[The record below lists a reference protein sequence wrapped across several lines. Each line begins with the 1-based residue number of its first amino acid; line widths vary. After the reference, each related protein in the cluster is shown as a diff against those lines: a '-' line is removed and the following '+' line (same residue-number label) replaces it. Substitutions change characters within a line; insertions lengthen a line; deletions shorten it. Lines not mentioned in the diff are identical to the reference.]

1 MFSSLVNSKNQTY
14 ISMDSIDKEE
24 DITKDPKQGL
34 GGQNNMTENPKHSK
48 EGSDT
53 TDEID
58 DHDKRKYTCK
68 LCQNLK
74 YFSSMKLVIGHLKS
88 DHEILPESFVRNC
101 KYCNKKYASPYTL
114 KSHLLES
121 HMEIV
126 EKEKCEFCY
135 SDDYINCGHAGLENY
150 VSTFYNTN
158 AGNDSNQLLFYQCNY
173 CNYEFRRSEALDEHI
188 ESFHEVENDR
198 NIIYEQTKKIHPCDY
213 CYKPFNSIVKLKD
226 HLRTSSCHHQEE
238 LGSAHLKQQFKCK
251 FCLKKFFLEENMNK
265 HVNVLHTCEFCNQTV
280 TNLKI
285 HILQNHRIMV
295 DYSCD
300 ICNGTFSTSEKLRS
314 HIVDYHHLLEYKS
327 CTHCDQI
334 FCQNENWQTHL
345 RVVHKHVKIPKQ
357 FMCDICSS
365 VFNKMDN
372 LKQHIGNVH
381 HGNKK
386 YKCNTCGKRFTRS
399 NNLNQHQRKK
409 CSSKLKKSSP
419 PPATALTNDL
429 PNGQHGT
436 TIGIT
441 KEHSSDLCK
450 CLVCGANYKNLAALE
465 KHSNEE
471 QHRYGIHFSNI
482 MCSKII
488 LFL

>member
-24 DITKDPKQGL
+24 DITKDPKQSL

-48 EGSDT
+48 VGSDT
-53 TDEID
+53 TDVID

-74 YFSSMKLVIGHLKS
+74 SFSSMKLVIGHLKS

-101 KYCNKKYASPYTL
+101 KYCNKKYASPYIL
-114 KSHLLES
+114 KIHLLES

-213 CYKPFNSIVKLKD
+213 CYKPFNSIVKLKE

-238 LGSAHLKQQFKCK
+238 LGSTHLKQQFKCK

-386 YKCNTCGKRFTRS
+386 YKCNTCSKSFTRS
-399 NNLNQHQRKK
+399 NNLKAHQRTSN
-409 CSSKLKKSSP
+409 CKLKNTVKV
-419 PPATALTNDL
+419 TI
-429 PNGQHGT
+429 PNGHGT
-436 TIGIT
+436 KVVT
-441 KEHSSDLCK
+441 KEHLQLYN

-471 QHRYGIHFSNI
+471 QHRYDILHFSKHNTVLKNNSFF
-482 MCSKII
+482 MKINA
-488 LFL
+488 LL